1 MTLDEIMQRLSIEAR
16 LKPAQVKKVLD
27 GLVEGIKTSVANGDT
42 VHIPGLGSF
51 EPYEQKA
58 EERVNAETGER
69 VSVPSAKF
77 PIFRPARA
85 LTGRPKRQRT
95 DSAA

>member
-1 MTLDEIMQRLSIEAR
+1 MESR
-16 LKPAQVKKVLD
+16 LKPAQVKRVLD
-27 GLVEGIKTSVANGDT
+27 GLVEGIKTSVAKGDT

-58 EERVNAETGER
+58 EERVNATTGER

-77 PIFRPARA
+77 PVFRPARV
-85 LTGRPKRQRT
+85 LTGRPKRQRA
-95 DSAA
+95 DSGA